1 MTAANRPKRVVVLD
15 ADNPM
20 VEVQGEFFWREDHD
34 VLVAEARE
42 LGYQDGYRAGWADA
56 ACQQPTTVVL
66 RRRPTLFRRILAV
79 LLLGLLAVYLVM
91 ALAMFGEQLIMRR
104 F

>member
-20 VEVQGEFFWREDHD
+20 VEVHGEFFWREDHD
-34 VLVAEARE
+34 VLVAEARKV
-42 LGYQDGYRAGWADA
+42 GYEDGYRAGWADA
-56 ACQQPTTVVL
+56 ASRQPTTLVL
-66 RRRPTLFRRILAV
+66 RRRPTLFRRILAF

-91 ALAMFGEQLIMRR
+91 ALAMVGEQLMRQ